1 MSEPVLEVAGLVKHF
16 AVHGSL
22 FRKPD
27 LVHAVDGVSFSL
39 DRGEILTVVG
49 ESGCGKSTLAR
60 CLLRLVEPTGGEIR
74 LHGENVLDFDD
85 ATLRRKRRAMQ
96 IVFQDPYASLDPRQ
110 TVYRI
115 LATPLRLHGIGSKG
129 DRLERVTRLLQQV
142 GIGPEFMDRH
152 PHELSGGQR
161 QRIAIARALA
171 VEPEILIL
179 DEPVSSLDMS
189 IQAQVINLLI
199 RLQETFEISYLLI
212 SHNLPLVE
220 RISDRIAVM
229 YLGQIVEIGGRAA
242 LTASA
247 RHPYTQAL
255 FAAAPALDAFEQEEK
270 QVVLGGDVPSPINP
284 PSGCRFHTRC
294 PFRQERCVVE
304 MPRLRRVDGH
314 DVACHFAGD
323 AGQPSSGLTR

>member
-1 MSEPVLEVAGLVKHF
+1 MSEPVLEVEGLVKHF

-74 LHGENVLDFDD
+74 LHGENVLDFDH

-161 QRIAIARALA
+161 QRIAIASAL
-171 VEPEILIL
+171 VSGPSLLIL
-179 DEPVSSLDMS
+179 DEPVSALDVS
-189 IQAQVINLLI
+189 IRSQIMNLLKD
-199 RLQETFEISYLLI
+199 LQKQYGMSYLLVA
-212 SHNLPLVE
+212 HDLGTTRYMADWL
-220 RISDRIAVM
+220 AVM
-229 YLGQIVEIGGRAA
+229 YLGKIVEYAEKESLFREPRNPYTRALFSAA
-242 LTASA
+242 LPD
-247 RHPYTQAL
+247 HPDLTR
-255 FAAAPALDAFEQEEK
+255 EEII
-270 QVVLGGDVPSPINP
+270 LSGEVPSPIDP
-284 PSGCRFHTRC
+284 PAGCSFHPRC
-294 PFRQERCVVE
+294 PFKAGPICAEVTPE
-304 MPRLRRVDGH
+304 LKPAPH
-314 DVACHFAGD
+314 AKNHWVACH
-323 AGQPSSGLTR
+323 LY

>member
-242 LTASA
+242 LTAA
-247 RHPYTQAL
+247 AHHPYTQAL
-255 FAAAPALDAFEQEEK
+255 FAAAPSLDAFEQEEK
-270 QVVLGGDVPSPINP
+270 PVVLGGDVPSPINP

-304 MPRLRRVDGH
+304 MPRLRRVGGH